1 VAWNVEPACF
11 ASLSLSY
18 PQIWLEAAVMA
29 RTRPIFLVTKGNP
42 MNNTVARAR
51 VASLLMQAEAIIES
65 REATEPNGRWALTA
79 FSRYRACELL
89 GVTPY
94 GPYRGELTG
103 DPVALLEEVATAV
116 DALDVSLEELSW
128 RLAAS
133 DALRTA
139 AADVRAVQDARDI

>member
-1 VAWNVEPACF
+1 
-11 ASLSLSY
+11 
-18 PQIWLEAAVMA
+18 
-29 RTRPIFLVTKGNP
+29 

-51 VASLLMQAEAIIES
+51 VVSLLMQAEAMIES

-94 GPYRGELTG
+94 GPYHGELNG
-103 DPVALLEEVATAV
+103 DPVALLEEAASAV
-116 DALDVSLEELSW
+116 DALDVSIEELSW